1 MNKLIA
7 ILWML
12 IVLISLNA
20 FAQDTTDVAKKED
33 VEEIKGSLQNVT
45 ETVINLKNTLDAL
58 KKIKFSGYIHAQFQ
72 SADTAG
78 IKSYSGG
85 NFPVNVKS
93 RFQVR
98 RGRVKFMYDQDITQ
112 YVLQIDVT
120 QNGVRIKD
128 AYATIKEPWLQT
140 FSFTA
145 GVFDRPFGFEISY
158 SSKMRE
164 APERSRLFQTL
175 FPGERELGVKI
186 EAAPERGVL
195 SFLNLKA
202 GLFNGVLPTSNENDR
217 NRDFI
222 GRVGVLLPF
231 REENFEIDG
240 GFSLYTGKVTNTSK
254 YFYEF
259 DNSSPVKKFKADSSA
274 TNLGKSYSRNYYGF
288 DMQLYYDLPR
298 LRGLPIIGGLSIN
311 GEFIT
316 GQQPATAT
324 YNSFYYPTS
333 SDPNPSLY
341 QRNFNGWYINYTQ
354 NIGLSHQFVLKYD
367 VFDPNSDVKDND
379 IGLPGSNLTAA
390 DIKYTTLGVGWVYHW
405 DANVKFTLY
414 YDIVKNEKVNHT
426 ATGALANFTRDLKDN
441 VLTMRMQYRF

>member
-20 FAQDTTDVAKKED
+20 FAQDTSDVAKKED
-33 VEEIKGSLQNVT
+33 IEEVKSSLESVN
-45 ETVINLKNTLDAL
+45 ETITDLKNTLDAL
-58 KKIKFSGYIHAQFQ
+58 KKIKISGYIQAQFQ

-78 IKSYSGG
+78 IISYAGG
-85 NFPVNVKS
+85 NFPANVKS

-112 YVLQIDVT
+112 YVLQIDIT
-120 QNGVRIKD
+120 QSGVAIKD
-128 AYATIKEPWLQT
+128 AYAMIKEPWLRI
-140 FSFTA
+140 FSLTG

-158 SSKMRE
+158 SSSMRE
-164 APERSRLFQTL
+164 SPERSRLFQTL

-186 EAAPERGVL
+186 EATPERGVL
-195 SFLNLKA
+195 SYFNLKV
-202 GLFNGVLPTSNENDR
+202 GLFNGVLPNANENDR
-217 NRDFI
+217 NKDFI
-222 GRVGVLLPF
+222 GRIGFLLPF
-231 REENFEIDG
+231 REENLEIDG
-240 GFSLYTGKVTNTSK
+240 GFSLYAGKVTNISK

-298 LRGLPIIGGLSIN
+298 LRGLPIIGGLSIK

-324 YNSFYYPTS
+324 YNSFYFPTS
-333 SDPNPSLY
+333 SDPKLSLY
-341 QRNFNGWYINYTQ
+341 SRNFNGWYINYIQ
-354 NIGLSHQFVLKYD
+354 NIGLYHQFILKYD
-367 VFDPNSDVKDND
+367 VFDPNTDVKGSD
-379 IGLPGSNLTAA
+379 IGIPGSNITTA
-390 DIKYTTLGVGWVYHW
+390 DIKYSTLGVGWVYHW

-414 YDIVKNEKVNHT
+414 YDIVKNEQVNT
-426 ATGALANFTRDLKDN
+426 AATHSLANFTRDLKDN

>member
-1 MNKLIA
+1 MKI
-7 ILWML
+7 
-12 IVLISLNA
+12 ISSIITLLLVSININ
-20 FAQDTTDVAKKED
+20 AQDSLAKKED
-33 VEEIKGSLQNVT
+33 VEEIKGALQSVT
-45 ETVINLKNTLDAL
+45 ETVIDLKNTLDAL
-58 KKIKFSGYIHAQFQ
+58 KKIKISGYIQAQFQ

-78 IKSYSGG
+78 INSYSGG

-120 QNGVRIKD
+120 QNGVGIKD

-158 SSKMRE
+158 SSNMRE

-202 GLFNGVLPTSNENDR
+202 GLFNGVLPNANENDR
-217 NRDFI
+217 NKDFI
-222 GRVGVLLPF
+222 GRVGFLLPF
-231 REENFEIDG
+231 RDENFEIDG
-240 GFSLYTGKVTNTSK
+240 GFSLYTGNVTNTSK

-259 DNSSPVKKFKADSSA
+259 NGSSPIKNFKVDSST
-274 TNLGKSYSRNYYGF
+274 TNAGKGFAREYYAF
-288 DMQLYYDLPR
+288 DTQLYYD
-298 LRGLPIIGGLSIN
+298 LPIIGGLSIK
-311 GEFIT
+311 GEYIT
-316 GQQPATAT
+316 GIQPATKS
-324 YNSFYYPTS
+324 YNSFYYPSTT
-333 SDPNPSLY
+333 DPNPSLY

-367 VFDPNSDVKDND
+367 VFDPNSNVKGND
-379 IGLPGSNLTAA
+379 IGLPGSNLLAS
-390 DIKYTTLGVGWVYHW
+390 DIKYSTLGVGWVYHW
-405 DANVKFTLY
+405 DSNIKFLVY
-414 YDIVKNEKVNHT
+414 YDSVNNEHVNSA
-426 ATGALANFTRDLKDN
+426 ATGSLAKYTRDLKDN
-441 VLTMRMQYRF
+441 VLTARMQYRF